1 MSDERIDAVDPSV
14 DLAYPLAVASYDWAQ
29 KRFDSVD
36 GRIQTLIAFITTI
49 TFGVPLL
56 ASSITSQKANFQSRW
71 FIAALIAF
79 IVSLGFG
86 LFGRLKGELTLLSP
100 KHLYEKWLDHSEF
113 EFKKSLIGWAGEHFE
128 KNRAEINSKWFY
140 AKLSGTAFMLESILL
155 LVWVSV

>member
-1 MSDERIDAVDPSV
+1 MCGETIEAVDPSV

-56 ASSITSQKANFQSRW
+56 ASSITGQKANFQSKW
-71 FIAALIAF
+71 YIAALLVF
-79 IVSLGFG
+79 VVSIGFG
-86 LFGRLKGELTLLSP
+86 IFGRLKGELTLLSP
-100 KHLYEKWLDHSEF
+100 KHLYEKWLGHSDC
-113 EFKKSLIGWAGEHFE
+113 EFKKSLIGWAGDHFE
-128 KNRAEINSKWFY
+128 KNRSEINSKWFY
-140 AKLSGTAFMLESILL
+140 AKLSSSAFMLECVLL